1 MTGRSHYGF
10 GSKCYKLAVSKS
22 SPLRPI
28 KLTSNRR
35 LATSLMGQTVTLQC
49 YSVGSNEGRRL
60 GTWRFASMAMQE
72 LECGLA
78 KGPRRLQTKGM
89 RGVGK
94 DDLLHVREIA
104 R

>member
-1 MTGRSHYGF
+1 MPSGGVHPIINLPGAPRVCYGSIATKFRSAAM
-10 GSKCYKLAVSKS
+10 C
-22 SPLRPI
+22 
-28 KLTSNRR
+28 
-35 LATSLMGQTVTLQC
+35 QTVTLQC
-49 YSVGSNEGRRL
+49 YSVGTNEGRRL

-78 KGPRRLQTKGM
+78 EGPRRLQTKGM

>member
-1 MTGRSHYGF
+1 MNRPYGASALGPF
-10 GSKCYKLAVSKS
+10 IPWIADIALLHRHVSFVPDGDICS
-22 SPLRPI
+22 AILSPPTRVD
-28 KLTSNRR
+28 
-35 LATSLMGQTVTLQC
+35 GGVTRA
-49 YSVGSNEGRRL
+49 S
-60 GTWRFASMAMQE
+60 TWRFDSMAIQE

-94 DDLLHVREIA
+94 DDLLRVREIA